1 MRLWVL
7 PVALLLAWSWSFDAV
22 AQTAPPG
29 TLHYCT
35 GCNFVGSTLSNADF
49 SDVTYVGS
57 TFAGAVLDHAS
68 FRGAHLV
75 AANFQSADLRDAVF
89 DDSDCTA
96 CNFQDAKLDGAS
108 FSGVRIVAAN
118 FEGFSSQISDDALRA
133 LLAGCVACNF
143 KGASLAGRDL
153 SGVTMIGADLAQAD
167 LRNARFNGA
176 VLCWYVVNGA
186 LHTTKCITLAGAR
199 VTGASFLGVLICADP
214 SEARSCTAVNA
225 TALRRDSG
233 SALTGAALP

>member
-1 MRLWVL
+1 M
-7 PVALLLAWSWSFDAV
+7 
-22 AQTAPPG
+22 
-29 TLHYCT
+29 
-35 GCNFVGSTLSNADF
+35 GCNFAGSKLSDTDF
-49 SDVTYVGS
+49 SGVTYVGPN
-57 TFAGAVLDHAS
+57 FAGAVLDHAS

-75 AANFQSADLRDAVF
+75 AANFQGADLRSVVF

-118 FEGFSSQISDDALRA
+118 FEAFSSAISDDALRA

-143 KGASLAGRDL
+143 KAASLAGRDL
-153 SGVTMIGADLAQAD
+153 SGVTMIGTDFAQAD

-176 VLCWYVVNGA
+176 VLCWYVVNEA
-186 LHTTKCITLAGAR
+186 QHTTKCVTLADAR

-233 SALTGAALP
+233 SALAGAALP

>member
-7 PVALLLAWSWSFDAV
+7 PVALLLAWSWSSDAV
-22 AQTAPPG
+22 AQTAPPA

-35 GCNFVGSTLSNADF
+35 GCNFAGSKLSDADF
-49 SDVTYVGS
+49 SGVTYV
-57 TFAGAVLDHAS
+57 
-68 FRGAHLV
+68 
-75 AANFQSADLRDAVF
+75 VF

-108 FSGVRIVAAN
+108 FSGVRIVAAD
-118 FEGFSSQISDDALRA
+118 FEGFSSAISDDALRG

-143 KGASLAGRDL
+143 KAASLAGRDL
-153 SGVTMIGADLAQAD
+153 SGVTMIGTDFGQAD

-176 VLCWYVVNGA
+176 VLCWYVVNGEQQ
-186 LHTTKCITLAGAR
+186 TTRCVTLAGAR

-233 SALTGAALP
+233 SALAGAALP